1 MCYSEEQIIE
11 GCINNKRKAQKTLY
25 SKYYRRMLGIC
36 LRYCSSKDE
45 AEDVMLDGFM
55 NIFSKMKLY
64 NKRGSFEGW
73 MKRVIVNTAID
84 NFRKNKKHY
93 YHSDIDDFE
102 NELVIEAN
110 LLESF
115 SAKEILN
122 TVQQLSEGYRIVFN
136 LFAIEGYSHQEI
148 ADMLG
153 ISINTSKTQLFK
165 ARKLLQKKLIEMNN
179 E

>member
-1 MCYSEEQIIE
+1 MFYSEEQIIE
-11 GCINNKRKAQKTLY
+11 GCIRNKRKAQKTLY
-25 SKYYRRMLGIC
+25 SNYYRRMLGIC

-55 NIFSKMKLY
+55 NIFSKIKSY

-73 MKRVIVNTAID
+73 MKRVMVNTAID

-102 NELVIEAN
+102 NELVIKAN

-165 ARKLLQKKLIEMNN
+165 ARKLLQKKLIEMN